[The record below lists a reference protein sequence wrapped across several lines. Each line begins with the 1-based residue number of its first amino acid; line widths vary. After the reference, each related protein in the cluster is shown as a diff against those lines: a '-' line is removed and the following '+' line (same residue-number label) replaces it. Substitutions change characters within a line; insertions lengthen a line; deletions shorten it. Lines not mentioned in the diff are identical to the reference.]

1 MTVTRILM
9 AACLAFSLLGCQAP
23 LTSRLAPAPQAP
35 QAEGHLQLTI
45 NWPTRLQSG
54 YEVAAIPNR
63 TQAFRLAVLRDG
75 IPVGAP
81 RTFVRPDSS
90 SATTSL
96 QIELPAGDGYVLEAK
111 AYDSETAFDEAH
123 LVAQGTSAPFA
134 IQSGRRTPV
143 SLSLTVTNAPTL
155 DDAQIPD
162 GAARLAELILVGEH
176 FGTDLAMIQATLK
189 QGTQDPQP
197 VQVLELVSPTRLR
210 VKLPDTATT
219 GSAMLKVF
227 VDGIASNEVPV
238 KILSSLEVLSTFAKR
253 DASDFRTYYVPASVP
268 LPKAVRGSY
277 YDDGWKTL
285 SDLAMTCKV
294 TTGGQDVT
302 ATVLDAEGRLTLPAG
317 TYSIEYASGAEN
329 VTITAIAAPLR
340 WSSSTLGPLR
350 VAPYYITGIASPGN
364 KNEALGVDMSGFYYD
379 TGLGVFLEPGDFTW
393 DTDPPGFLSFEF
405 PYYFNRRVIFDGTSQ
420 AGTGTVTGTLKYDST
435 RTLSFQAANVRIQDF
450 TFQRA
455 TDPADWNSAWS
466 DTVPAPLTLKVGE
479 KARPRVR
486 SLSLTDGTS
495 VTVSE
500 DYNFSNWLGWESRLV
515 GGGAGSG
522 VATANEEFGEGVI
535 TAVAPG
541 EVEIRVW
548 HEQDPLRT
556 GTVLVTVTN

>member
-9 AACLAFSLLGCQAP
+9 VSCLAFSLLGCQAP
-23 LTSRLAPAPQAP
+23 LSARLAPAQQAT

-45 NWPTRLQSG
+45 KWPTRLHAG

-75 IPVGAP
+75 VPVGAP

-90 SATTSL
+90 SVTTSL
-96 QIELPAGDGYVLEAK
+96 QIELPAAEGYVLEAK
-111 AYDSETAFDEAH
+111 AYDSETVFDEAH

-162 GAARLAELILVGEH
+162 GAARLAEVILVGEH
-176 FGTDLAMIQATLK
+176 FGTDLAAIQATLK
-189 QGTQDPQP
+189 QGTEEPRP
-197 VQVLELVSPTRLR
+197 VQVMELVSPTRLR
-210 VKLPDTATT
+210 VKLPDTATI
-219 GSAMLKVF
+219 GSAKLKVF
-227 VDGIASNEVPV
+227 VDGVASNEVPV
-238 KILSSLEVLSTFAKR
+238 TILSSLEVTPTFAKR
-253 DASDFRTYYVPASVP
+253 DASDYRTYYVPANAP
-268 LPKAVRGSY
+268 LAQAVRGSY
-277 YDDGWKTL
+277 YDGAWKTL

-294 TTGGQDVT
+294 TKDGQDVT

-317 TYSIEYASGAEN
+317 TYSITYASGAET
-329 VTITAIAAPLR
+329 VTMTAIAAPLR
-340 WSSSTLGPLR
+340 WTSTTLGPLR

-364 KNEALGVDMSGFYYD
+364 KDQALGVDMSGFYYD
-379 TGLGVFLEPGDFTW
+379 TGMGVFLEPSDFTW
-393 DTDPPGFLSFEF
+393 ATEPSGLLSFEF
-405 PYYFNRRVIFDGTSQ
+405 PYYFNRRVIFDGTPQ

-466 DTVPAPLTLKVGE
+466 DTVPSPITLKVGE
-479 KARPRVR
+479 KARLRVR

-500 DYNFSNWLGWESRLV
+500 DYTFSNWLAWDSRLV
-515 GGGAGSG
+515 GGGSGSG
-522 VATANEEFGEGVI
+522 VATATEEFGEGVI

-541 EVEIRVW
+541 QVEVRVW
-548 HEQDPLRT
+548 HDQDPLRT